1 MKRSTARRYDQRMPS
16 NSPLAQAL
24 ARVGDRWTLQ
34 IVAELLE
41 GPARFGELAERI
53 EGIAPNTLTQRL
65 RHLEQEELLTTT
77 PYSERPVRVVYE
89 LTEEGQGL
97 ASALRLLEA
106 WGARRS
112 GESDVDD
119 AACPLC
125 GSPVQTHADGMHEP
139 DVRL

>member
-1 MKRSTARRYDQRMPS
+1 VPPT
-16 NSPLAQAL
+16 SPLAQAL

-53 EGIAPNTLTQRL
+53 DGIAPNTLTQRL
-65 RHLEQEELLTTT
+65 RHLEAEGLLTTT

-89 LTEEGQGL
+89 LTEEGHGL

-112 GESDVDD
+112 DESDADD

-125 GSPVQTHADGMHEP
+125 GSPVQPHADGLHEP
-139 DVRL
+139 DVHL

>member
-1 MKRSTARRYDQRMPS
+1 VPPT
-16 NSPLAQAL
+16 SPLAQAL

-53 EGIAPNTLTQRL
+53 DGIAPNTLTQRL
-65 RHLEQEELLTTT
+65 RHLEAEGLLTTT

-89 LTEEGQGL
+89 LTEEGHGL

-112 GESDVDD
+112 DESDADD

-125 GSPVQTHADGMHEP
+125 GSPVQPHADGLHEP
-139 DVRL
+139 DVQI

>member
-1 MKRSTARRYDQRMPS
+1 MSPNT
-16 NSPLAQAL
+16 PLAQAL

-65 RHLEQEELLTTT
+65 RHLEQEGLLTTT
-77 PYSERPVRVVYE
+77 PYSERPLRVVYE
-89 LTEEGQGL
+89 LTEEGHGL
-97 ASALRLLEA
+97 ATALRMLEA

-112 GESDVDD
+112 DENDFDD
-119 AACPLC
+119 SACPVC
-125 GSPVQTHADGMHEP
+125 GSPVQSQAGPIHEP
-139 DVRL
+139 DVHL

>member
-1 MKRSTARRYDQRMPS
+1 MAPPS
-16 NSPLAQAL
+16 HLAQAL

-34 IVAELLE
+34 IVAELIE

-53 EGIAPNTLTQRL
+53 EGIAPTTLTQRL
-65 RHLEQEELLTTT
+65 RHLEQEGLLTTT

-89 LTEEGQGL
+89 LTDEGQGL

-106 WGARRS
+106 WGARHA
-112 GESDVDD
+112 GESDLDD

-125 GSPVQTHADGMHEP
+125 GSPVHEHLGGIDEP
-139 DVRL
+139 DVHL

>member
-1 MKRSTARRYDQRMPS
+1 MPPT
-16 NSPLAQAL
+16 SPLAQAL
-24 ARVGDRWTLQ
+24 SRVGDRWTLQ
-34 IVAELLE
+34 IVAELLD

-65 RHLEQEELLTTT
+65 RHLEEEALLTTT

-112 GESDVDD
+112 GGNDFDD
-119 AACPLC
+119 ATCPLC
-125 GSPVQTHADGMHEP
+125 GAPVQAHDVGVHEP
-139 DVRL
+139 DVHL

>member
-1 MKRSTARRYDQRMPS
+1 M
-16 NSPLAQAL
+16 SPNTTLAQAL

-65 RHLEQEELLTTT
+65 RHLEQEALLTTT
-77 PYSERPVRVVYE
+77 PYSERPLRVVYE
-89 LTEEGQGL
+89 LTEDGRGL
-97 ASALRLLEA
+97 ASALRMLEA

-112 GESDVDD
+112 DESDFDD
-119 AACPLC
+119 SACPLC
-125 GSPVQTHADGMHEP
+125 GSPVQTREGAIHEP
-139 DVRL
+139 DVHL

>member
-1 MKRSTARRYDQRMPS
+1 MSQNT
-16 NSPLAQAL
+16 PLAQAL

-53 EGIAPNTLTQRL
+53 EGIAPNTLTLRL

-77 PYSERPVRVVYE
+77 PYSERPLRVVYE
-89 LTEEGQGL
+89 LTEDGQGL

-106 WGARRS
+106 WGARRT

-119 AACPLC
+119 GACPLC
-125 GSPVQTHADGMHEP
+125 GSPVQAHDGGIHEADVH
-139 DVRL
+139 L

>member
-1 MKRSTARRYDQRMPS
+1 VVPP
-16 NSPLAQAL
+16 SPLAQAL

-34 IVAELLE
+34 IVAELLD

-53 EGIAPNTLTQRL
+53 DGLAPNTLTQRL
-65 RHLEQEELLTTT
+65 RHLEEEALLTTT
-77 PYSERPVRVVYE
+77 PYSQRPVRVVYE

-112 GESDVDD
+112 DSNDLDD
-119 AACPLC
+119 ATCPLC
-125 GSPVQTHADGMHEP
+125 GAPVHAQDDGVHES
-139 DVRL
+139 DVHL

>member
-1 MKRSTARRYDQRMPS
+1 MPPST
-16 NSPLAQAL
+16 PLAQAL

-41 GPARFGELAERI
+41 GPARFGELAERVA
-53 EGIAPNTLTQRL
+53 GIAPNTLTQRL
-65 RHLEQEELLTTT
+65 RHLEEEALLTTT

-106 WGARRS
+106 WGARR
-112 GESDVDD
+112 GEGSDFDD
-119 AACPLC
+119 GTCPVC
-125 GSPVQTHADGMHEP
+125 GAPVRADDIAVHEP
-139 DVRL
+139 DIHL

>member
-1 MKRSTARRYDQRMPS
+1 MPPS
-16 NSPLAQAL
+16 SPLAQAL

-53 EGIAPNTLTQRL
+53 AGIAPNTLTQRL
-65 RHLEQEELLTTT
+65 RHLEQEALLTTA

-112 GESDVDD
+112 DGSDFADS
-119 AACPLC
+119 ACPLC
-125 GSPVQTHADGMHEP
+125 GSPVQTQEGGIHEP
-139 DVRL
+139 DVHL

>member
-1 MKRSTARRYDQRMPS
+1 MPPT
-16 NSPLAQAL
+16 SPLAQAL

-53 EGIAPNTLTQRL
+53 DGIAPNTLAQRL
-65 RHLEQEELLTTT
+65 RHLEGEALLTTT

-89 LTEEGQGL
+89 LSEEGHGL

-112 GESDVDD
+112 DESDFDD
-119 AACPLC
+119 SACPLC
-125 GSPVQTHADGMHEP
+125 GAPVQAHAGGGIHEP
-139 DVRL
+139 DVHL